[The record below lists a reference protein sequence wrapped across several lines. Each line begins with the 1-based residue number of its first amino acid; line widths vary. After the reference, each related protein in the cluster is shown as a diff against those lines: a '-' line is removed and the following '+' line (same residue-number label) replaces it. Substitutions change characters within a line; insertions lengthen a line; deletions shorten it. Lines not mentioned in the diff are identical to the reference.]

1 MVYFRRLMIVMS
13 CVFCCR
19 RDCCAGRASES
30 NGKASF
36 VSEDDR
42 AIEAAQAGDI
52 AAMQAF
58 LDRGGYIELRDSRIG
73 MVIKK
78 Y

>member
-1 MVYFRRLMIVMS
+1 M
-13 CVFCCR
+13 
-19 RDCCAGRASES
+19 CCAVRANES

-36 VSEDDR
+36 VSEEDR

-52 AAMQAF
+52 AAMKTF

-73 MVIKK
+73 MVIFVLGTLFDCMHTPMHTLL
-78 Y
+78 